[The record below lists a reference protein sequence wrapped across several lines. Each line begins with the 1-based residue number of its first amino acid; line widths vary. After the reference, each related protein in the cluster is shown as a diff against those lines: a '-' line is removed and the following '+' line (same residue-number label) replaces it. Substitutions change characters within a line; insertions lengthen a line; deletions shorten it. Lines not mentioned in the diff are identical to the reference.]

1 MVDCD
6 QRLFRVHIA
15 ACRAGRPRSR
25 SLAQRNPPPT
35 NRYCPHRHHQQQ
47 HPGWTEGGKGGTR
60 GGRRGQ
66 KGGMK
71 LASST
76 WRRGVCGGRGGGGRG
91 GGKWTGGRL
100 RGGRVGRGVGKD
112 GWGRKRPLCYPELSV
127 SVCMSVLTQSKSICH
142 QDCHCG
148 TKREGSLPGRTHSER
163 NGERQR
169 QAQGGA
175 VEFRRGVGG
184 GRGNL
189 RPRPHLQL
197 QLQTHL
203 P

>member
-15 ACRAGRPRSR
+15 ACRAGRPRSG

-35 NRYCPHRHHQQQ
+35 NRYCPHRHHRQQY
-47 HPGWTEGGKGGTR
+47 PGRTEGGKEGPGEEERTE
-60 GGRRGQ
+60 RRDETGLFHLE
-66 KGGMK
+66 KGCE
-71 LASST
+71 
-76 WRRGVCGGRGGGGRG
+76 WRQEEEEERWRQVDRR
-91 GGKWTGGRL
+91 KAKR
-100 RGGRVGRGVGKD
+100 RKR
-112 GWGRKRPLCYPELSV
+112 WGRKRPLCYPELSV

-148 TKREGSLPGRTHSER
+148 TKREGSLPGRTHSEKWR
-163 NGERQR
+163 KTR
-169 QAQGGA
+169 QAQDGR
-175 VEFRRGVGG
+175 VEFTSVGG
-184 GRGNL
+184 VRTSNS
-189 RPRPHLQL
+189 PHLQP